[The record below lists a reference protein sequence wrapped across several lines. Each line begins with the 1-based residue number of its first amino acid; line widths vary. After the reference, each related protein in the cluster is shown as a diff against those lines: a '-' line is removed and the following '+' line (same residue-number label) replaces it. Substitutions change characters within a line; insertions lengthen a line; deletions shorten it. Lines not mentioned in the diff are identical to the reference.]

1 MPISSAPIVDLRQR
15 HARRRLDER
24 SHRVRQSENAAVGA
38 RIVAAGLGSERI
50 EPEPVAAV
58 GADFQLQVLHRVD
71 HPLVFVIFLQQ
82 RIGLDH
88 AFDQLGGAAEFPG
101 LRIDRDRDA
110 VAAHHGEHGPALEY
124 VLVVDLGAEF
134 AVQLRAQAHRDI
146 GRAAFGLAIGWHV
159 DRNAAP
165 AHALD
170 LHHERAAHRCAQ
182 KIDTRPHRLEQ
193 AHRHPAIFDAVVLQQ
208 GDLFR
213 RVIGLG
219 IGERPHVLLV
229 GLVHS
234 GHAVALARLDQ
245 ARSRQLAVLSP
256 CAPSRCCAAPC
267 TRHRGRSPAAGT
279 ATPHA

>member
-38 RIVAAGLGSERI
+38 RIVASGLGSERI
-50 EPEPVAAV
+50 EPEPVATI
-58 GADFQLQVLHRVD
+58 GADFQLQVLHGID

-101 LRIDRDRDA
+101 FRIDRDRDA
-110 VAAHHGEHGPALEY
+110 VVAHHGKHGPALEY
-124 VLVVDLGAEF
+124 VLIVDLGTEF

-146 GRAAFGLAIGWHV
+146 GRAAFGPAIGWHV

-170 LHHERAAHRCAQ
+170 LHHERAAQRCAQ
-182 KIDTRPHRLEQ
+182 EDR
-193 AHRHPAIFDAVVLQQ
+193 
-208 GDLFR
+208 
-213 RVIGLG
+213 
-219 IGERPHVLLV
+219 
-229 GLVHS
+229 
-234 GHAVALARLDQ
+234 
-245 ARSRQLAVLSP
+245 
-256 CAPSRCCAAPC
+256 CAAA
-267 TRHRGRSPAAGT
+267 SP
-279 ATPHA
+279 